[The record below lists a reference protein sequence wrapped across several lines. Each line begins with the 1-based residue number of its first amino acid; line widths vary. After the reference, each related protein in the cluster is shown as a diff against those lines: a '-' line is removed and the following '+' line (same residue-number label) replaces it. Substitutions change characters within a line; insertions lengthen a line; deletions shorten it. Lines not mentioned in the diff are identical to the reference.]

1 MRIAVIG
8 GSAAGLS
15 AALMLARTGHDV
27 IVLDGDDLTPAA
39 GVEAAA
45 VRAFRAAA
53 PQIVQPHVLQARCLE
68 IFRAHLPDVVASLLG
83 SGAQEATLTS
93 QMPPTIADRSPT
105 AADEQ
110 RSLVMTRRSTVD
122 CVLGSLAA
130 AEPGIELR
138 FGTRVTGLVADPG
151 DPPRVRGVA
160 AGGAAVPADVV
171 VDASGRRTP
180 VDRWLTTIG
189 ARRSRVERAECGLA
203 YFGRQYA
210 VGEGAPG
217 PVTTRRVVGL
227 DEFTAGIWGGDNGTM
242 QMALAPLA
250 VDHRFL
256 PARDPRAFT
265 AVLRTVPYYAAW
277 LEALDPITDVFVMG
291 GLHNTLRRLVVDDRP
306 VVLGLHAVGDA
317 VCTTNPTFGR
327 GLGMVAQTVAD
338 LVHILSEHP
347 ADPHRQAL
355 AMDQAV
361 DAHIAPWYADQAETD
376 AARLAVLR
384 HTVLGAPRPP
394 AGPYSRLTFA
404 RLRQAAVVDADA
416 FRAVWALMGMVGNP
430 AQVYE
435 SPALKARV
443 RAVLAAGTPAATPQ
457 PTRSDVEAALKIAA

>member
-1 MRIAVIG
+1 
-8 GSAAGLS
+8 
-15 AALMLARTGHDV
+15 
-27 IVLDGDDLTPAA
+27 
-39 GVEAAA
+39 
-45 VRAFRAAA
+45 
-53 PQIVQPHVLQARCLE
+53 
-68 IFRAHLPDVVASLLG
+68 
-83 SGAQEATLTS
+83 
-93 QMPPTIADRSPT
+93 
-105 AADEQ
+105 
-110 RSLVMTRRSTVD
+110 MTRRSTVD
-122 CVLGSLAA
+122 WVLGSMAA

-217 PVTTRRVVGL
+217 PVTTRLVVGL

-317 VCTTNPTFGR
+317 VCTTNPTFGSWTR
-327 GLGMVAQTVAD
+327 HGRAD
-338 LVHILSEHP
+338 RRRSRPHP
-347 ADPHRQAL
+347 VRAPGRPASTGAGHGSGRRRPHRPLVRRPGRDGCGPPGGASTHRPGS
-355 AMDQAV
+355 AAAPGGAV
-361 DAHIAPWYADQAETD
+361 
-376 AARLAVLR
+376 
-384 HTVLGAPRPP
+384 
-394 AGPYSRLTFA
+394 
-404 RLRQAAVVDADA
+404 
-416 FRAVWALMGMVGNP
+416 
-430 AQVYE
+430 
-435 SPALKARV
+435 
-443 RAVLAAGTPAATPQ
+443 
-457 PTRSDVEAALKIAA
+457 